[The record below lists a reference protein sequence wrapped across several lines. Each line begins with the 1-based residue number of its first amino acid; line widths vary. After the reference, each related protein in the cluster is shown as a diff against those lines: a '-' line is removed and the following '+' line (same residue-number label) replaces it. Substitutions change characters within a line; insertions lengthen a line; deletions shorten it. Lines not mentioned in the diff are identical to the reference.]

1 MKKNE
6 HPVTFPEFEAIYLAN
21 LQATDNPSAYEAYL
35 RTEAAIAKSY
45 GERKFSSYNSFKV
58 MLHKARNRKTNG
70 GQKPDKKMCLTA
82 ILSVVNTYVC
92 TIDYPFLVKYREEI
106 NTRAQN
112 MEVFGP
118 LNGTYN
124 AAELQELKNRV
135 AQLTHLIKYIELSV
149 K

>member
-6 HPVTFPEFEAIYLAN
+6 HPVSFAEFEAIYLAN
-21 LQATDNPSAYEAYL
+21 LQAADNPPAHTAYL
-35 RTEAAIAKSY
+35 RTEAAIAAQY
-45 GERKFSSYNSFKV
+45 GDRKFASYNSFKV

-70 GQKPDKKMCLTA
+70 EKPDKKVHLTA

-106 NTRAQN
+106 SARAQN

-118 LNGTYN
+118 INGTYN
-124 AAELQELKNRV
+124 AAELEDLKNRV